1 VSEFLIP
8 NVGPVQPREIGAEA
22 PLRKGADGGAFEKAL
37 RGELAPA
44 KAGEA
49 AAKAIQSPPPAPGAS
64 LKFSAHALN
73 RIKDRS
79 ISMSDELKGK
89 LEKAVDT
96 AAQKGSKESLIL
108 SNDAAFIVSVKN
120 KTVITVLDR
129 NQMSGNVFTN
139 IDSTVV
145 I

>member
-1 VSEFLIP
+1 MANELLIP
-8 NVGPVQPREIGAEA
+8 KVGPLPQNREIGGKA
-22 PLRKGADGGAFEKAL
+22 PLDKGGPAFDRVLKDSL
-37 RGELAPA
+37 QPSVNSPA
-44 KAGEA
+44 A
-49 AAKAIQSPPPAPGAS
+49 PAPGG

-79 ISMSDELKGK
+79 ISMGGDLLGR

-96 AAQKGSKESLIL
+96 AAAKGAKESLIL
-108 SNDAAFIVSVKN
+108 SDDAAFIVSVKN
-120 KTVITVLDR
+120 KTVITVVDR
-129 NQMSGNVFTN
+129 NNMSNNVFTN

>member
-1 VSEFLIP
+1 VSELLIP
-8 NVGPVQPREIGAEA
+8 NVGPIQPKDVGAEA

-37 RGELAPA
+37 RDVGQKPGAAAGAPA
-44 KAGEA
+44 
-49 AAKAIQSPPPAPGAS
+49 QSAPS
-64 LKFSAHALN
+64 SPLKFSTHALN

-79 ISMSDELKGK
+79 IAMTDDLKAK
-89 LEKAVDT
+89 LDKAVDT

-108 SNDAAFIVSVKN
+108 SDNAAFIVSVKN
-120 KTVITVLDR
+120 KTVITVVDR
-129 NQMSGNVFTN
+129 NQMAGNVFTN

>member
-1 VSEFLIP
+1 M
-8 NVGPVQPREIGAEA
+8 
-22 PLRKGADGGAFEKAL
+22 
-37 RGELAPA
+37 
-44 KAGEA
+44 
-49 AAKAIQSPPPAPGAS
+49 
-64 LKFSAHALN
+64 H

-79 ISMSDELKGK
+79 IALGQELMGK

-108 SNDAAFIVSVKN
+108 SDNAAFIVSVRN

-129 NQMSGNVFTN
+129 NQMNGNVFTN